1 MATRLIQGNATAN
14 VYISNGVHKMGPLT
28 GPEQIAVALAGLVD
42 AGGVVVMEQ
51 TLVNKIRTV

>member
-1 MATRLIQGNATAN
+1 MATRLIQGNQNAN

-28 GPEQIAVALAGLVD
+28 AAEQIAFALAGMLD
-42 AGGVVVMEQ
+42 QGGVAIMEQ